1 MSRAV
6 KIILVFLLVDAV
18 AVGIYFGVKSL
29 GRGSGPSAAD
39 TYEWQ
44 TIDAAYTPQDTIEA
58 FIKDDAE
65 KKGAFPVSLRN
76 FGRNEDVLK
85 QFQGS
90 EFARPKAAV
99 LSMLFPGLDDWKLV
113 ELRYTGE
120 KGREVRQTIL
130 YVMVN
135 GTWRVADRGQ
145 LLK

>member
-6 KIILVFLLVDAV
+6 KIILIFLLVDAV
-18 AVGIYFGVKSL
+18 AVGIYFGVKAL
-29 GRGSGPSAAD
+29 GRGSGRSAAD
-39 TYEWQ
+39 DYEWQ
-44 TIDAAYTPQDTIEA
+44 TMDAAYAPRDTIEA

-65 KKGAFPVSLRN
+65 KKGVLPVSLRN
-76 FGRNEDVLK
+76 FGRSEDVLK

-99 LSMLFPGLDDWKLV
+99 LSMVFPGLDDWKLV

-120 KGREVRQTIL
+120 KGREVRQAVL

-135 GTWRVADRGQ
+135 GAWRVADRGQ
-145 LLK
+145 ILK